1 MSKDWAFYSRDADG
15 QPASVRLD
23 MAIAEDAPLAH
34 LPVAAW
40 VQLPLLRP
48 HDDGLPGQADADAL
62 DAIEAALAAAL
73 VARSTAYVG
82 RFATRGRC
90 DFHFYTS
97 AAGGWKE
104 RVASALQGFPDRT
117 FTCGSR
123 PDREW
128 DIYFDRL
135 SPSEEDLMRIQN
147 RRLCDALQGSGER
160 FEQPRPIEHS
170 AYFPDAAAR
179 ARFVERATQ
188 AGCRTIEMV
197 EPEARGEQYG
207 VRVSAIGI
215 PSHERIDALTLPL
228 FRAAEDCGGEYDG
241 WETQVIA

>member
-1 MSKDWAFYSRDADG
+1 VHEPGGVSEPARRRSRRRGRIALVRRRLRIALGYRSVAAGAGMSKDWAFYSRDADG

-48 HDDGLPGQADADAL
+48 RDDGLPGQADADAL

-104 RVASALQGFPDRT
+104 RVASA
-117 FTCGSR
+117 
-123 PDREW
+123 
-128 DIYFDRL
+128 
-135 SPSEEDLMRIQN
+135 
-147 RRLCDALQGSGER
+147 
-160 FEQPRPIEHS
+160 
-170 AYFPDAAAR
+170 
-179 ARFVERATQ
+179 
-188 AGCRTIEMV
+188 
-197 EPEARGEQYG
+197 
-207 VRVSAIGI
+207 
-215 PSHERIDALTLPL
+215 
-228 FRAAEDCGGEYDG
+228 
-241 WETQVIA
+241 